1 MSEIRLIKL
10 RASGALALYA
20 REHTQQAAQVA
31 ALRQQVDT

>member
-10 RASGALALYA
+10 RASGALAQYA

-31 ALRQQVDT
+31 T